1 MIYKINYSFKKI
13 SNLIGSKNILNL
25 SILFIFLFIYAFLE
39 FISLATI
46 PTIISLILD
55 QKVLFSKI
63 NISFFKDFLLRYQN
77 SDLIILFTYLIIIV
91 FIIKNISLFGINY
104 FHGRTTRNI
113 KIYISNRVFSNYLK
127 SDYTYFLNENSSVFQ
142 RTILLDVG
150 NTSIFFFTIINFI
163 KDFFVLISICIL
175 ILSFNYYFFILIL
188 LMTLLAYI
196 LFKITA
202 KTLFKRGYSIQK
214 LTSNI
219 VKYINETKGII
230 KEIKIYHL
238 ENKRLTNFLENISQN
253 EEHGFKNYVIQTTPR
268 LLYEILGII
277 IISFTILFFLFL
289 EKNLIDLIPLLTLI
303 VVCVLKLIPTI
314 NNLTT
319 SVNSIKVT
327 TASFEKIN
335 NLINFTTYKEKQK
348 LFLFKKSL
356 ELKNVSFYFK
366 KKKILNS
373 FSLKILKN
381 EKIGIIGKSGIG
393 KSTLVNIILGLLPI
407 SDGKIIADGKEL
419 KKDFIW
425 KKNIGYVPQDVFLLD
440 DSIKNNIILGSYKIT
455 AKKKELDKCTK
466 LSQLYEFIME
476 LPDRYDTLISE
487 SGANLSIGQ
496 KQRLGVARALFTNPK
511 FLILDE
517 STSSLDPNTEKKFVE
532 DIFNACKDITIIFI
546 SHKLKTL
553 SMCDKIYDFN
563 KLKFS

>member
-202 KTLFKRGYSIQK
+202 KNLFKRG
-214 LTSNI
+214 
-219 VKYINETKGII
+219 
-230 KEIKIYHL
+230 
-238 ENKRLTNFLENISQN
+238 
-253 EEHGFKNYVIQTTPR
+253 
-268 LLYEILGII
+268 
-277 IISFTILFFLFL
+277 
-289 EKNLIDLIPLLTLI
+289 
-303 VVCVLKLIPTI
+303 
-314 NNLTT
+314 
-319 SVNSIKVT
+319 
-327 TASFEKIN
+327 
-335 NLINFTTYKEKQK
+335 
-348 LFLFKKSL
+348 
-356 ELKNVSFYFK
+356 
-366 KKKILNS
+366 
-373 FSLKILKN
+373 
-381 EKIGIIGKSGIG
+381 
-393 KSTLVNIILGLLPI
+393 
-407 SDGKIIADGKEL
+407 
-419 KKDFIW
+419 
-425 KKNIGYVPQDVFLLD
+425 
-440 DSIKNNIILGSYKIT
+440 
-455 AKKKELDKCTK
+455 
-466 LSQLYEFIME
+466 
-476 LPDRYDTLISE
+476 
-487 SGANLSIGQ
+487 
-496 KQRLGVARALFTNPK
+496 
-511 FLILDE
+511 
-517 STSSLDPNTEKKFVE
+517 
-532 DIFNACKDITIIFI
+532 
-546 SHKLKTL
+546 
-553 SMCDKIYDFN
+553 
-563 KLKFS
+563 